1 MSVIGFFW
9 GGGGGGLHKE
19 TRFIPSI
26 YSGTVRV
33 GWLKE
38 DFLNG
43 KTVFTMKNYE
53 TVPTI
58 HSACVPNPDAMILL
72 LDTW

>member
-1 MSVIGFFW
+1 M
-9 GGGGGGLHKE
+9 H
-19 TRFIPSI
+19 
-26 YSGTVRV
+26 
-33 GWLKE
+33 

-58 HSACVPNPDAMILL
+58 HSACVPNLDAMILL